1 MFHFYKALRF
11 LCPNASSLIAQP
23 PLASTVDSLAV
34 QESGFW
40 KFDLL
45 PNAAAQR
52 IRGHCS
58 FDFIVIARL
67 IRLYASGDAW
77 FSLSDLDPFGETSQ
91 MNP

>member
-1 MFHFYKALRF
+1 M
-11 LCPNASSLIAQP
+11 IAQSP
-23 PLASTVDSLAV
+23 FTSTVDSLAV

-52 IRGHCS
+52 IRGHCP
-58 FDFIVIARL
+58 FDFIVFARL
-67 IRLYASGDAW
+67 IRLDTDSYAW